1 MKDNQRPTADTT
13 TEMTKKEPG
22 LPLIIPMSILRWLA
36 YSALF
41 TVIIMPALWDK
52 DVWSTIAPALI
63 LGHFASQLNALIN
76 KKS

>member
-1 MKDNQRPTADTT
+1 MSDKPIPPQFPADRET
-13 TEMTKKEPG
+13 KEPG
-22 LPLIIPMSILRWLA
+22 LPLTIPMSILRWLA

-76 KKS
+76 KK